1 MNDSV
6 STGQQVV
13 ESSDRVTR
21 FWIALAAFTFVVGG
35 FQTAITLNLKTLGTT
50 VTAQSVQIADLMS
63 AVSMEREERIR
74 LDGEKKTEDAL
85 QDQAIQRNTQDI
97 QEHTVGHQ

>member
-1 MNDSV
+1 MNDSA

-35 FQTAITLNLKTLGTT
+35 FQMMITMNLKSLGET
-50 VTAQSVQIADLMS
+50 VTTQSGQIAALTS

-74 LDGEKKTEDAL
+74 LGGEKKTIDAL
-85 QDQAIQRNTQDI
+85 QDQDIERNRLDI
-97 QEHTVGHQ
+97 EELNARDQ